1 MYGRP
6 PFEQIFSSL
15 TQSIEAGHYLPGR
28 EATLKTR
35 LGVYFCGVR
44 IAFSLFP
51 LLSWFPIMNRY
62 DWEADVQ
69 PSPLARVVR
78 SAAQRSR
85 SETIDVKFYKEHF

>member
-44 IAFSLFP
+44 FFASPPYPFP
-51 LLSWFPIMNRY
+51 YLVLQFGQIRP
-62 DWEADVQ
+62 EG
-69 PSPLARVVR
+69 
-78 SAAQRSR
+78 
-85 SETIDVKFYKEHF
+85 